1 MIKNWNLFK
10 FLPKP
15 PPSMLQDVMAGR
27 HTEVDA
33 LNGGIAKYGKDLGIP
48 CPMNEA
54 FTAIIKGLETSWS
67 LEIPEKH

>member
-1 MIKNWNLFK
+1 
-10 FLPKP
+10 
-15 PPSMLQDVMAGR
+15 MLQDVLAER
-27 HTEVDA
+27 ITAIDA

-54 FTAIIKGLETSWS
+54 VTAIIKGLEASRS